1 VSEELP
7 PIFED
12 HLSAA
17 AAAAA
22 TPLPLNEESLFDFMN
37 RSGSDPLAYTY
48 KLLLIL
54 L

>member
-12 HLSAA
+12 HLS

>member
-12 HLSAA
+12 HLSA